1 MHVAPAGRPVF
12 VETEAPTDAELQ
24 ALLHRIIARVMKLLT
39 RCGVLVEEARG
50 AAYLADEDADSEE
63 PRVLRHRAKKYQP
76 RALNTFP
83 EALSFKFPGHFW

>member
-39 RCGVLVEEARG
+39 RFSVLVEEARG
-50 AAYLADEDADSEE
+50 AAKMPTRRSPGYSGTGQ
-63 PRVLRHRAKKYQP
+63 K
-76 RALNTFP
+76 NTN
-83 EALSFKFPGHFW
+83 PGR